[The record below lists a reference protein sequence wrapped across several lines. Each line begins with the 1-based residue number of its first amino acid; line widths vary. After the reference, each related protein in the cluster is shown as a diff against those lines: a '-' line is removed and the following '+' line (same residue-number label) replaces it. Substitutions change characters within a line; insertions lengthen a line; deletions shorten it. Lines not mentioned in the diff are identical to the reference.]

1 VSIVYPLTCPVT
13 ANKTRIGYQKAA
25 GRAES
30 PFSGISQVFEWSR
43 ETWNLSMSFPPLK
56 NADARNMA
64 AFLLAM
70 RGMVGTFLAGDP
82 FGKAPAGVGT
92 GTPLVSGLNQSRSK
106 LLMTKGWTP
115 STSGILLPGDY
126 IQVPRNLIQSH
137 FDLTSSS
144 WTDDAG
150 VTTSIAGTAPDGVS
164 AATDVGFPA
173 KSANT
178 SFGIWQVVTP
188 RDVVN
193 QVIASIY
200 LYNNDF
206 GHPLTAK
213 SVELTIQ
220 DYPFTQTL
228 GTAIVSIA
236 YNQGWQQAAFTIT
249 PPTNCNPQIEFI
261 VRPPYASATS
271 AYGIRM
277 WGAELQQPSTDVN
290 LHRVLTQA
298 NSDSSGNATLDV
310 FPILRTPHTHG
321 VPIVTSNPKGLWR
334 LTDNKPSWD
343 IEWYMTHAFSLSAEE
358 VV

>member
-43 ETWNLSMSFPPLK
+43 ETWNLSLSFPPLK
-56 NADARNMA
+56 GADARNMA
-64 AFLLAM
+64 AFQLAM
-70 RGMVGTFLAGDP
+70 RGMVGTFLHGDP

-92 GTPLVSGLNQSRSK
+92 GTPLISGLNQARSK

-126 IQVPRNLIQSH
+126 IQVPRNLIQSP

-144 WTDDAG
+144 WTDDTG
-150 VTTSIAGTAPDGVS
+150 VSETVLGTAPDGISPSTV
-164 AATDVGFPA
+164 VYFPA
-173 KSANT
+173 KSANA
-178 SFGIWQVVTP
+178 SVGVWQVVTP
-188 RDVVN
+188 RDIVN
-193 QVIASIY
+193 QVTATIYVHNTDAFSAHSI
-200 LYNNDF
+200 
-206 GHPLTAK
+206 
-213 SVELTIQ
+213 ELTIE
-220 DYPFTQTL
+220 DYPFTQSL
-228 GTAIVSIA
+228 GTTVVTLPM
-236 YNQGWQQAAFTIT
+236 NQSGWTQLTFTIT
-249 PPTNCNPQIEFI
+249 PAAGCNPQLRFI
-261 VRPPYASATS
+261 LRPPYASSNS
-271 AYGIRM
+271 AFNVYA

-310 FPILRTPHTHG
+310 FPMLRTPHTHG